1 GVVVQYLPFQ
11 YLAYFPAAIML
22 GKFSHAELIRE
33 LTIEVCWVLGL
44 LIANRVAFA
53 RGVRRYGAF
62 GG

>member
-1 GVVVQYLPFQ
+1 
-11 YLAYFPAAIML
+11 ML
-22 GKFSHAELIRE
+22 GKIEQPELVRS
-33 LTIEVCWVLGL
+33 LTIEACWVLGL